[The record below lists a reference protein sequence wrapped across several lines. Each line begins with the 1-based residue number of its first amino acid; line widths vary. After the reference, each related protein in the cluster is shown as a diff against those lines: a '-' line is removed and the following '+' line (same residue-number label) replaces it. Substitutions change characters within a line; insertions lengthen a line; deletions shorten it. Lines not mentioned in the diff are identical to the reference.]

1 MTDRL
6 WDRTRER
13 HATRSHGR
21 YNNEDVATALSN
33 KERAHLKARAHA
45 LEPVVHA
52 GSSGVTDALVAEVD
66 RALTAHELIKVKV
79 NADDRADRIAIGTEI
94 CERTDATAVH
104 RVGKVLI
111 LWRPR
116 PIDAQG

>member
-1 MTDRL
+1 MTK
-6 WDRTRER
+6 E
-13 HATRSHGR
+13 
-21 YNNEDVATALSN
+21 LSAR
-33 KERAHLKARAHA
+33 ERAHLKARAHA

-52 GSSGVTDALVAEVD
+52 GSPGVTDALVAEVD

-79 NADDRADRIAIGTEI
+79 GTDDRQQRVAIGDEI
-94 CERTDATAVH
+94 CARTGAAAVH

-116 PIDAQG
+116 PAESAD